1 MDLNRTLAD
10 PYALFSVT
18 RYDSMR
24 NLILQ
29 YRLRWKSPLIEPN
42 PQNWPM
48 KSDNTAENV
57 LIDLNKQIFDLIL
70 LSRLLNSYSLI
81 NERCIIE
88 LQEVP

>member
-1 MDLNRTLAD
+1 
-10 PYALFSVT
+10 
-18 RYDSMR
+18 
-24 NLILQ
+24 
-29 YRLRWKSPLIEPN
+29 
-42 PQNWPM
+42 M

-81 NERCIIE
+81 NKRCIIE

>member
-1 MDLNRTLAD
+1 
-10 PYALFSVT
+10 
-18 RYDSMR
+18 MR

-48 KSDNTAENV
+48 QSDNTAENV

-81 NERCIIE
+81 NKRCIIE

>member
-1 MDLNRTLAD
+1 
-10 PYALFSVT
+10 
-18 RYDSMR
+18 MR

-70 LSRLLNSYSLI
+70 LSILRLLNSYSLI
-81 NERCIIE
+81 NKHCIIE

>member
-42 PQNWPM
+42 PQNWPT

-81 NERCIIE
+81 NKHCIIE